1 MNTRLPKNKTAYQG
15 CLFCRI
21 VKGEIP
27 AQKIFENKE
36 LLAFRDI
43 NPQAPIHII
52 IIPKKHIA
60 SLSGA
65 EEKDNALLGRLQLAI
80 SEIAEKLVGKNGG
93 YRIVTN
99 RGEDAGQSVFHLH
112 YHLLAGRIFTWPPG

>member
-1 MNTRLPKNKTAYQG
+1 MSKGTRD

-27 AQKIFENKE
+27 SQKVFENKE
-36 LLAFRDI
+36 LLAFKDI

-52 IIPKKHIA
+52 IIPKKHID
-60 SLSGA
+60 SLSGT
-65 EEKDNALLGRLQLAI
+65 EKKDSALLGRLQLVI
-80 SEIAEKLVGKNGG
+80 SEIAEKLLGKNSN

-99 RGEDAGQSVFHLH
+99 CGEEAGQSVFHLH
-112 YHLLAGRIFTWPPG
+112 YHLLAGRRFTWPPG

>member
-1 MNTRLPKNKTAYQG
+1 MNTGLPKNKN

-21 VKGEIP
+21 VRGEIP
-27 AQKIFENKE
+27 SQKVFENKE
-36 LLAFRDI
+36 LLAFKDT

-52 IIPKKHIA
+52 IIPKKHID

-65 EEKDNALLGRLQLAI
+65 EKKDNALLGRLQLVI
-80 SEIAEKLVGKNGG
+80 SEIAEKLLGKNSG

-99 RGEDAGQSVFHLH
+99 CGEEAGQSVFHLH
-112 YHLLAGRIFTWPPG
+112 YHLLAGRRFTWPPG

>member
-1 MNTRLPKNKTAYQG
+1 MD

-21 VKGEIP
+21 VRGEIP
-27 AQKIFENKE
+27 SQKVFENKE
-36 LLAFRDI
+36 LFAFKDI

-52 IIPKKHIA
+52 VIPKKHLD

-65 EEKDNALLGRLQLAI
+65 KKKDNALLGRLQLVI
-80 SEIAEKLVGKNGG
+80 SEIAEKLLGENSG

-99 RGEDAGQSVFHLH
+99 CGEEAGQSVFHLH
-112 YHLLAGRIFTWPPG
+112 YHLLAGRRFTWPPG